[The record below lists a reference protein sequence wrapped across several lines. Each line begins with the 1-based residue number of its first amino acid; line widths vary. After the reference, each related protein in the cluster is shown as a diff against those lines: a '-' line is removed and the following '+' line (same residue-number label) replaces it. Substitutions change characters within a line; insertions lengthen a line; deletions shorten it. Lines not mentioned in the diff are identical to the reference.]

1 MIVTTTHQIPGF
13 RAVRTFGLVRGSTI
27 RTKHVGKDILARL
40 RSIVGGEIRE
50 YTKMMAQAREQAID
64 RMLEEATAL
73 GANAVVGVHFQTS
86 MVLSGA
92 SEILCYGTAV
102 RLEPDRSGQERAGVE
117 RAGIEG
123 APVLE
128 GPGG

>member
-13 RAVRTFGLVRGSTI
+13 RAVRTCGLVRGSTI
-27 RTKHVGKDILARL
+27 RTKHLGKDILARL
-40 RSIVGGEIRE
+40 RSIVGGEIHE

-64 RMLEEATAL
+64 RMIEEAAAL
-73 GANAVVGVHFQTS
+73 GANGVIGVHFQTS

-102 RLEPDRSGQERAGVE
+102 CLEPEAKRPAEAS
-117 RAGIEG
+117 
-123 APVLE
+123 
-128 GPGG
+128 